1 MKDQY
6 RFLDTILER
15 TYITVV
21 QRRVRVCGSSGTRTA
36 TVRVGL
42 GPVDELGVRMAN
54 LMMCEC

>member
-36 TVRVGL
+36 TVRVDL

-54 LMMCEC
+54 LMM